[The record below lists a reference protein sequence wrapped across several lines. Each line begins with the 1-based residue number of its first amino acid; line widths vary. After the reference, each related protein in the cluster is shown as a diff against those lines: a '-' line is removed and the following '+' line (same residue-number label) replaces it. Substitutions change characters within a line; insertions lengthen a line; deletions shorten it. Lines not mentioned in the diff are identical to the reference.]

1 MPIIII
7 VNIIN
12 SVAGPHQSTRSTK
25 VRLSHLNPWP
35 SSSSL
40 AYSGSASE
48 RHLRYATC
56 EMRSVIVIC
65 VSNRHQR
72 PCVYPSINHGVTVT
86 SIAIVRECTRRCFK
100 NTVPC
105 HLSLRLHGIPLHD
118 ARALDSRPTTVVV
131 ISNTECCDQLW
142 GPAGHVARPL
152 GADLRQGMRDRC
164 LGRVLQYAAACSS
177 VVRIRDV
184 CGSRSRAEA
193 FCGTA

>member
-1 MPIIII
+1 MPDDGG
-7 VNIIN
+7 VQDHPDKDQKAGDEIN
-12 SVAGPHQSTRSTK
+12 DGATCRSLSSSTVAGPHQSTRSTK

-86 SIAIVRECTRRCFK
+86 SIAIVRECTRRCLK
-100 NTVPC
+100 NTGPC
-105 HLSLRLHGIPLHD
+105 HLSLRLHGIP
-118 ARALDSRPTTVVV
+118 
-131 ISNTECCDQLW
+131 
-142 GPAGHVARPL
+142 
-152 GADLRQGMRDRC
+152 
-164 LGRVLQYAAACSS
+164 
-177 VVRIRDV
+177 
-184 CGSRSRAEA
+184 
-193 FCGTA
+193 